1 MTQQITSNRIA
12 NNSITVNSFATS
24 FGGFVYDLDDISYIT
39 DGITNIF
46 PLTYNTSNVSVPSPW
61 NLMISINGLL
71 QSAYANTY
79 ESVWLSYVSSAA
91 KGYTLDSSGGV
102 RFADPPPAGS
112 DVTIRLV
119 PGTPAANAKVYPF
132 RPTDILM
139 GY

>member
-1 MTQQITSNRIA
+1 MTQQITSARIA
-12 NNSITVNSFATS
+12 NNSITANNFAS
-24 FGGFVYDLDDISYIT
+24 SIGIYVYDLDDISYTT
-39 DGITNIF
+39 DGITTIF

-91 KGYTLDSSGGV
+91 KGYTLDSGGGV
-102 RFADPPPAGS
+102 KFADPPPAGS
-112 DVTIRLV
+112 DVMIRAI

-132 RPTDILM
+132 RPTDVLM